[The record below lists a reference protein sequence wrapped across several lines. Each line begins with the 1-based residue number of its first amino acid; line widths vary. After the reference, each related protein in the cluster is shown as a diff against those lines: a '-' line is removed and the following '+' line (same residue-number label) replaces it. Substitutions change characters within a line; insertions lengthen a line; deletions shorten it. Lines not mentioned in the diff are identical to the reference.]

1 MINFRGFKFLL
12 SGGIKFLMARK
23 FLISLMILALL
34 ANFAY
39 AADSETDPAKKVVA
53 RVASQDITELEVM
66 MFLQPFGQQAMMLW
80 GSEQGRKM
88 IIDDVISMRLY
99 SLEGESKKLDQTAE
113 FKSAL
118 ENTRRAMLAQS
129 AMRDIIKDINVTD
142 EEAKKFYDEHPDMF
156 MQQERVHARHI
167 LVKPESEDAAVKII
181 ADLKAGSSF
190 DVLAK
195 EYSIDPGSKI
205 NGGDLGEFPRG
216 VMVPE
221 FEEAAFALKNPGD
234 ISEPVKSQFG
244 WHIIKLEEK
253 IPESPSPFEQVK
265 PQIVQELQNQKTQE
279 LLKDHAEEL
288 EKVYKVERF

>member
-1 MINFRGFKFLL
+1 M
-12 SGGIKFLMARK
+12 MTRK
-23 FLISLMILALL
+23 FFRSFMIFMIIALL

-39 AADSETDPAKKVVA
+39 AADSGSYSENNPAQKVVA

-99 SLEGESKKLDQTAE
+99 ALEGESKKLDEAPE
-113 FKSAL
+113 FKAAI

-129 AMRDIIKDINVTD
+129 AMRELIKDINVTD
-142 EEAKKFYDEHPDMF
+142 EETRKFYEDNTAMF
-156 MQQERVHARHI
+156 MQQERIHARHI
-167 LVKPESEDAAVKII
+167 LVKPESEDTAVKII
-181 ADLKAGSSF
+181 EYLKAGISF
-190 DVLAK
+190 DVLAE

-253 IPESPSPFEQVK
+253 IPEAPAPFEQVK
-265 PQIVQELQNQKTQE
+265 QQIIQEIQNQKTQE
-279 LLKDHAEEL
+279 LLKTHAEEL

>member
-1 MINFRGFKFLL
+1 
-12 SGGIKFLMARK
+12 
-23 FLISLMILALL
+23 
-34 ANFAY
+34 
-39 AADSETDPAKKVVA
+39 
-53 RVASQDITELEVM
+53 

-99 SLEGESKKLDQTAE
+99 ALEGESKKLDEAPE
-113 FKSAL
+113 FKAAI

-129 AMRDIIKDINVTD
+129 AMRELIKDINVTD
-142 EEAKKFYDEHPDMF
+142 EETRKFYEDNTAMF
-156 MQQERVHARHI
+156 MQQERIHARHI
-167 LVKPESEDAAVKII
+167 LVKPESEDTAVKII
-181 ADLKAGSSF
+181 EYLKAGTSF
-190 DVLAK
+190 DVLAE

-253 IPESPSPFEQVK
+253 IPEAPAPFEQVK
-265 PQIVQELQNQKTQE
+265 QQIIQEIQNQKTQE
-279 LLKDHAEEL
+279 LLKTHAEEL